1 MIRKTTDQ
9 VVSWTTGLE
18 WVGGLGVYENGSN
31 IYIIIQRRREMTMS
45 ARGARINWKETGLN
59 LSARNSLPAWGCQRL
74 HRSAPTECDR
84 EGNVSRLVSARWK
97 GKGDGALLSS
107 KGCCVSPLSPSC
119 VKQKCV
125 RHVHHTFM
133 CS

>member
-45 ARGARINWKETGLN
+45 ARGARIN
-59 LSARNSLPAWGCQRL
+59 
-74 HRSAPTECDR
+74 
-84 EGNVSRLVSARWK
+84 
-97 GKGDGALLSS
+97 
-107 KGCCVSPLSPSC
+107 
-119 VKQKCV
+119 
-125 RHVHHTFM
+125 
-133 CS
+133 